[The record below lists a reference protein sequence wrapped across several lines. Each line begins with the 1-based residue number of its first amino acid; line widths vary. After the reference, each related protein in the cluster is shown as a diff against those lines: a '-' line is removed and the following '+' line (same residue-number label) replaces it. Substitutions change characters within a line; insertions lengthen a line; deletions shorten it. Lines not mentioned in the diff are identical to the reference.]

1 MGRIFGTDGVRG
13 IANEKLDVELA
24 LAISRAAGMI
34 IKTHD
39 LEERPK
45 ILVGRDTRLSG
56 EMLQCAVAAG
66 LSSVGCDVEL
76 LGVVPTPAVAY
87 LVKRLGADGGVM
99 ITASHNPFMYNGIKY
114 FSATGFKLT
123 DEEESRIERIV
134 LDGEEPIEFA
144 QGEKI
149 GTVRTN
155 SEAVRIYEEHIAAAA
170 AKNSLSALRIAVDCA
185 NGASY
190 RTAKKIFGAAGAN
203 ATFIN
208 CEPDGTNVN
217 KKCGSL
223 FTQNLGEFVKKG
235 GFDLGIAF
243 DGDADRCL
251 AVDEN
256 GELIDGDMIMAILA
270 QRFAAE
276 GKLRGNMFIPTIM
289 SNMGL
294 FKFAEKNGFNCY
306 PTKVGDRYVLEA
318 MLRTG
323 ARRGGEQSG
332 HMILIDY
339 MPTGDGELT
348 GLLLAETLLLSGKK
362 ASELKGIMTVYP
374 QVMINIS
381 ATPEMKEH
389 LSDPEVKSYIDIET
403 QRLEGDGRI
412 LVRPSGTEPIIRVMI
427 EGRDKDKI
435 QKLAEE
441 CAETLQNILK

>member
-34 IKTHD
+34 IKA
-39 LEERPK
+39 EGVARPK

-76 LGVVPTPAVAY
+76 LGVVPTPTVAY
-87 LVKRLGADGGVM
+87 LVKRLGANGGVM

-114 FSATGFKLT
+114 FGGDGFKLT
-123 DEEESRIERIV
+123 DAQEDRIERII

-144 QGEKI
+144 RTEHI
-149 GTVRTN
+149 GTVHMN
-155 SEAVRIYEEHIAAAA
+155 YGAVEIYEEHIASAV
-170 AKNSLSALRIAVDCA
+170 KHDLSALRIAVDCA

-251 AVDEN
+251 AVDEK

-294 FKFAEKNGFNCY
+294 FKFAEENGFNCY

-323 ARRGGEQSG
+323 ARLGGEQSG

>member
-34 IKTHD
+34 IKA
-39 LEERPK
+39 EGVARPK

-76 LGVVPTPAVAY
+76 LGVVPTPTVAY
-87 LVKRLGADGGVM
+87 LVKRLGANGGVM

-114 FSATGFKLT
+114 FGGDGFKLT
-123 DEEESRIERIV
+123 DAQEDRIERII

-144 QGEKI
+144 RTEHI
-149 GTVRTN
+149 GTVHVN
-155 SEAVRIYEEHIAAAA
+155 YGAVEIYEEHIASAV
-170 AKNSLSALRIAVDCA
+170 KHDLSALRIAVDCA

-251 AVDEN
+251 AVDEK

-323 ARRGGEQSG
+323 ARLGGEQSG

-427 EGRDKDKI
+427 EGRDKNKI

>member
-34 IKTHD
+34 IKT
-39 LEERPK
+39 EGVARPK

-87 LVKRLGADGGVM
+87 LVKRLGANGGVM

-114 FSATGFKLT
+114 FGGDGFKLT
-123 DEEESRIERIV
+123 DAQEDRIERII

-144 QGEKI
+144 RTEHI
-149 GTVRTN
+149 GTVHVN
-155 SEAVRIYEEHIAAAA
+155 YGAVEIYEEHIASAV
-170 AKNSLSALRIAVDCA
+170 KHDLSALRIAVDCA

-294 FKFAEKNGFNCY
+294 IKFAEKNGFNCY

-323 ARRGGEQSG
+323 ARLGGEQSG

-362 ASELKGIMTVYP
+362 ASELKDIMTVYP

>member
-34 IKTHD
+34 IKA
-39 LEERPK
+39 EGVARPK

-76 LGVVPTPAVAY
+76 LGVVPTPTVAY
-87 LVKRLGADGGVM
+87 LVKRLGANGGVM

-114 FSATGFKLT
+114 FGGDGFKLT
-123 DEEESRIERIV
+123 DAQEDRIERII

-144 QGEKI
+144 RTEHI
-149 GTVRTN
+149 GTVHVN
-155 SEAVRIYEEHIAAAA
+155 YGAVEIYEEHIASAV
-170 AKNSLSALRIAVDCA
+170 KHDLSALHIAVDCA

-323 ARRGGEQSG
+323 ARLGGEQSG

>member
-34 IKTHD
+34 IKA
-39 LEERPK
+39 EGVARPK

-76 LGVVPTPAVAY
+76 LGVVPTPTVAY
-87 LVKRLGADGGVM
+87 LVKRLGANGGVM

-114 FSATGFKLT
+114 FGGDGFKLT
-123 DEEESRIERIV
+123 DAQEDRIERII

-144 QGEKI
+144 RTEHI
-149 GTVRTN
+149 GTVHVN
-155 SEAVRIYEEHIAAAA
+155 YGAVEIYEEHIASAV
-170 AKNSLSALRIAVDCA
+170 KHDLSALRIAVDCA

-323 ARRGGEQSG
+323 ARLGGEQSG

-362 ASELKGIMTVYP
+362 ASELKDIMTVYP

>member
-34 IKTHD
+34 IKA
-39 LEERPK
+39 EGVARPK

-76 LGVVPTPAVAY
+76 LGVVPTPTVAY
-87 LVKRLGADGGVM
+87 LVKRLGANGGVM

-114 FSATGFKLT
+114 FGGDGFKLT
-123 DEEESRIERIV
+123 DAQEDRIERII

-144 QGEKI
+144 RTEHI
-149 GTVRTN
+149 GTVHVN
-155 SEAVRIYEEHIAAAA
+155 YGAVEIYEEHIASAV
-170 AKNSLSALRIAVDCA
+170 KHDLSALRIAVDCA

-251 AVDEN
+251 AVDEKGNVVN
-256 GELIDGDMIMAILA
+256 GDHILYVCA
-270 QRFAAE
+270 KYMQE
-276 GKLRGNMFIPTIM
+276 RGIFGNSKVVTTIM

-294 FKFAEKNGFNCY
+294 YKALDALGIGYEK
-306 PTKVGDRYVLEA
+306 
-318 MLRTG
+318 
-323 ARRGGEQSG
+323 
-332 HMILIDY
+332 
-339 MPTGDGELT
+339 
-348 GLLLAETLLLSGKK
+348 
-362 ASELKGIMTVYP
+362 
-374 QVMINIS
+374 
-381 ATPEMKEH
+381 
-389 LSDPEVKSYIDIET
+389 
-403 QRLEGDGRI
+403 
-412 LVRPSGTEPIIRVMI
+412 
-427 EGRDKDKI
+427 
-435 QKLAEE
+435 
-441 CAETLQNILK
+441 

>member
-34 IKTHD
+34 IKA
-39 LEERPK
+39 EGVARPK

-76 LGVVPTPAVAY
+76 LGVVPTPTVAY
-87 LVKRLGADGGVM
+87 LVKRLGANGGVM

-114 FSATGFKLT
+114 FGGDGFKLT
-123 DEEESRIERIV
+123 DAQEDRIERII

-144 QGEKI
+144 RTEHI
-149 GTVRTN
+149 GTVHVN
-155 SEAVRIYEEHIAAAA
+155 CGAVEIYEEHIASAV
-170 AKNSLSALRIAVDCA
+170 KHDLSALRIAVDCA

-306 PTKVGDRYVLEA
+306 PTKVGDRYVLET

-323 ARRGGEQSG
+323 ARLGGEQSG

>member
-34 IKTHD
+34 IKA
-39 LEERPK
+39 EGVARPK

-87 LVKRLGADGGVM
+87 LVKRLGANGGVM

-114 FSATGFKLT
+114 FGGDGFKLT
-123 DEEESRIERIV
+123 DAQEDRIERII

-144 QGEKI
+144 RTEHI
-149 GTVRTN
+149 GTVHVN
-155 SEAVRIYEEHIAAAA
+155 YGAVEIYEEHIASAV
-170 AKNSLSALRIAVDCA
+170 KHDLSALRIAVDCA

-323 ARRGGEQSG
+323 ARLGGEQSG

-435 QKLAEE
+435 QQLAEE
-441 CAETLQNILK
+441 CAETLQNILN